1 VTEIIAALT
10 LARYPL
16 HAVYGALVRMGLNRH
31 WLRRTPGL
39 RFWKLL
45 GTAREP
51 AFGGWE
57 PRRYALFTVWE
68 STAAL
73 DTFEARSPVMTAYR
87 RSAAELWSARLAPVA
102 WHGAWGGADPFAG
115 ARAAA
120 SASSNRWAVLT
131 RATIRPRHMRTFRAA
146 AAPVGARLIDQPG
159 LLAMIGLGE
168 APFLYQATFSVWTE
182 PRFFQEFAYRDA
194 EHATVI
200 RRTRAEGWYS
210 EELFARFRLL
220 TAYGT
225 WDGRDPL
232 QRR

>member
-1 VTEIIAALT
+1 M

-16 HAVYGALVRMGLNRH
+16 RAVYGALVRMGLNRL

-45 GTAREP
+45 GTARGL

-68 STAAL
+68 SAAAL
-73 DTFEARSPVMTAYR
+73 DAFEACSPVMVAYR
-87 RSAAELWSARLAPVA
+87 RSASELWSARLAPVA

-115 ARAAA
+115 VRAAVA
-120 SASSNRWAVLT
+120 SGTTPWAVLT
-131 RATIRPRHMRTFRAA
+131 RASIRPRHIRAFRAA
-146 AAPVGARLIDQPG
+146 IGPVGARLIDRPG

-168 APFLYQATFSVWTE
+168 APFLYQATFSVWSE
-182 PRFFQEFAYRDA
+182 PRFFQEFAYREA
-194 EHATVI
+194 EHTAVI
-200 RRTRAEGWYS
+200 QRTRAEGWYS

-220 TAYGT
+220 ATYGS